1 VAAQSIERA
10 RNVRLFLALWPTP
23 QVRSGL
29 LAWRDAFAWPASATV
44 VAPERLHM
52 TLHFIGAVPAERVD
66 AVQAGL
72 AIEPAAFEL
81 RFGRAEV
88 WPRGIAVLRPLAE
101 PPALHDL
108 HQRLGEALRA
118 LDLPTEARPFRPH
131 VTFARRADDT
141 GPAALARAQPC
152 AGRVAARPQRRLC
165 RAATL
170 WLGSDHRVPSGR

>member
-131 VTFARRADDT
+131 VTFARRAD
-141 GPAALARAQPC
+141 GAALTTTLAPLRWRVRSHVLVESRL
-152 AGRVAARPQRRLC
+152 GRNGGYVVLRRY
-165 RAATL
+165 
-170 WLGSDHRVPSGR
+170 G

>member
-1 VAAQSIERA
+1 MPAQSTERV
-10 RNVRLFLALWPTP
+10 RSVRLFLALWPTP
-23 QVRSGL
+23 RVRSDL
-29 LAWRDAFAWPASATV
+29 LAWRDAFAWPVSAAV

-52 TLHFIGAVPAERVD
+52 TLHFIGAVPEARVD

-72 AIEPAAFEL
+72 VIEPAAFEL

-118 LDLPTEARPFRPH
+118 LGLPTEARPFRPH
-131 VTFARRADDT
+131 VTFARRAD
-141 GPAALARAQPC
+141 GAALTTEPAPLRWRVRSHALIESRL
-152 AGRVAARPQRRLC
+152 GRNGGYVVLRRY
-165 RAATL
+165 
-170 WLGSDHRVPSGR
+170 G

>member
-44 VAPERLHM
+44 VAPECLHM

-131 VTFARRADDT
+131 VTFARRAD
-141 GPAALARAQPC
+141 GAALTTTPAPLRWRVRSHALVESRL
-152 AGRVAARPQRRLC
+152 GRNGGYVVLRRY
-165 RAATL
+165 
-170 WLGSDHRVPSGR
+170 G